1 MVLFTKYRLKASN
14 REIIAQTADFYY
26 YIIFYYIC
34 QLYLINFHY

>member
-26 YIIFYYIC
+26 YITFHALCQSFKYI
-34 QLYLINFHY
+34 IT